1 MDLDRELRKLKRELE
16 RAPKD
21 SRGHRSFSEVL
32 QQRVIAYVAV
42 RTEATGSM
50 AAVARE
56 LGLAQRTVWTW
67 MRETSSALR
76 EIEVIEHDARRSTVT
91 SRSIRI
97 VLLNGA
103 VIENLDVEQAIA
115 IA

>member
-32 QQRVIAYVAV
+32 QRRVIAYVAV

-67 MRETSSALR
+67 MRETTSAVR
-76 EIEVIEHDARRSTVT
+76 EVEVIESNSSRSTAAKE
-91 SRSIRI
+91 SIRI
-97 VLLNGA
+97 LLRSGA
-103 VIENLDVEQAIA
+103 A
-115 IA
+115 